1 MQKQIKL
8 IFYNLIFLIIFVVIL
23 ESIFGYWLKENNFGI
38 HMRNERNK
46 NWKTTSIFNNQEYS
60 FFYKRNFY
68 GFRGKEFNLENV
80 KVIFNGGSTS
90 NQRFTPENLT
100 IVGQLNQKINKDSLN
115 FKLFNAAT
123 NGKSLRGI
131 IYDFNFWFNKINK
144 LNPKVI
150 ILYLGINERT
160 LAEDLGQKNYDL
172 RVKKR
177 KNDRIKD
184 YIKNNSFFYEKY
196 INVKNIY
203 FPKNTSGYFL
213 NTKNLYKN
221 FNYIDYSKAKKK
233 KFKLTKNDKRLINQ
247 VKDRFEILEK
257 IFKEKNIT
265 PIIITQVEFNG
276 LADKKLFLINETL
289 KKIAKKNNIDIIKLD
304 EFAIMK
310 KNDFYD
316 KVHTTPQGSE
326 RISNLIYPY
335 LKEIIKKNNLD
346 ILD

>member
-1 MQKQIKL
+1 MLKKVKL
-8 IFYNLIFLIIFVVIL
+8 VFYNLVFLIIFIIIL
-23 ESIFGYWLKENNFGI
+23 EAIFGYWLKENNFGI

-46 NWKTTSIFNNQEYS
+46 NWKTTSILNNKEYT

-68 GFRGKEFNLENV
+68 GFRGREFNPENV

-90 NQRFTPENLT
+90 NQRYTPENLT
-100 IVGQLNQKINKDSLN
+100 IVEMLNQKINKDRIN
-115 FKLFNAAT
+115 FKIFNAGT

-131 IYDFNFWFNKINK
+131 IYDFKFWFSKINK

-160 LAEDLGQKNYDL
+160 LPEDLRQMNYDL
-172 RVKKR
+172 RFKAENK
-177 KNDRIKD
+177 DRIKD
-184 YIKNNSFFYEKY
+184 YIKNNSFFHEKY
-196 INVKNIY
+196 MQVKNKY
-203 FPKNTSGYFL
+203 FPKNTTGNFL
-213 NTKNLYKN
+213 NTKNLYKD
-221 FNYIDYSKAKKK
+221 FNYINYAKAKKIN
-233 KFKLTKNDKRLINQ
+233 FKLTEVDKKLINQ

-276 LADKKLFLINETL
+276 LADKKLFLVNEKL
-289 KKIAKKNNIDIIKLD
+289 KEIAKKNNIHIIKLD
-304 EFAIMK
+304 EFAVMEE
-310 KNDFYD
+310 NDFYD

-335 LKEIIKKNNLD
+335 LKEIIEKNNLSV
-346 ILD
+346 LN